1 MLKLTKT
8 KSSQWMGNGF
18 GNDNAEWVVV
28 GYENIAVKKLGF
40 YWFAVDLNEYTM
52 FNNRQVNKKI
62 ARSETKKGLLEI
74 LADKI

>member
-8 KSSQWMGNGF
+8 KSSEWLGNGF
-18 GNDNAEWVVV
+18 GSDTAEWVVA
-28 GYENIAVKKLGF
+28 GHENIAVKKLGF

-62 ARSETKKGLLEI
+62 ARSETKNGLLEI
-74 LADKI
+74 LETKI